1 MSALTA
7 RELEISQLI
16 AWGYFRKEIADHL
29 GISFYTVEA
38 HLKNIY
44 SKLGFNKDTDLTRWY
59 FFQQLDVHLVNP
71 FRKAIAVVLLLIVGL
86 SIFQGQPNVRQVK
99 SNYMRVSTVHIT
111 RARHQRNEC
120 DDYQLIA

>member
-86 SIFQGQPNVRQVK
+86 SIFQGQPNVRQIR
-99 SNYMRVSTVHIT
+99 SNNMRVNTVRMACT
-111 RARHQRNEC
+111 RRSQHE